1 MGSVVVIG
9 SFMTDLM
16 SRSPHLPKPGETVMG
31 GPFKLGPGGKGANQA
46 VACSRLGANVWFVG
60 CIGTDYFGDV
70 AMESFV
76 SNGVNTDFLRRSAES
91 HTGIALI
98 GVSDETREN
107 LIIVAPGVNSLVSKE
122 QVDSALKIIKNI
134 DVVLVQYEIPEEIIL
149 HVAETLDPKITFIVN
164 PAPGRKTDDKILKR
178 ADYIIPNESELEIL
192 SGVTINSVKD
202 AEEQAL
208 KLLKKGAKNVI
219 VTLGNKG
226 ALLVTQ
232 EKVQYFDIFPAEVVD
247 TTGAG
252 DAFCGALSFALSNGK
267 PIEDA
272 IKIANAVSALSV
284 TKIGTAPA
292 MPYYKE
298 LKKYLSEQDIL
309 NIL

>member
-76 SNGVNTDFLRRSAES
+76 SNGVHTDFLRRSAKS

-98 GVSDETREN
+98 GVSDKTREN

-122 QVDSALKIIKNI
+122 QVDSALKTIKNI

-149 HVAETLDPKITFIVN
+149 HIAETLDTKITFIVN

-202 AEEQAL
+202 AEDQAL

-226 ALLVTQ
+226 ALLVTE
-232 EKVQYFDIFPAEVVD
+232 EKIGYFDIFPADVVD

-267 PIEDA
+267 LVEDA
-272 IKIANAVSALSV
+272 IKIANAVSGLSV

-292 MPYYKE
+292 MPYLKE
-298 LKKYLSEQDIL
+298 LKKYLSEQ
-309 NIL
+309 NILSLL